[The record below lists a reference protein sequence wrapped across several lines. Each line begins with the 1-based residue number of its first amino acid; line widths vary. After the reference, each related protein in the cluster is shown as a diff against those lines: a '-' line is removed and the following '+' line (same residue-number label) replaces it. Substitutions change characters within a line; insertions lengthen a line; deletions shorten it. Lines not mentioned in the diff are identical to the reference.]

1 LTVSVFAVMHRRP
14 VRPVRDDTV
23 SRSDPS
29 PVGACPAVL
38 ADRHRV
44 VPGAI
49 TGTWLRRATAAG
61 RLQHRLPLAGKGR
74 GRCCCARTRRPLP
87 RTWRPARWPA
97 RPAGRACC
105 GPGGYGRERVIRLS
119 GGERRRL
126 RARRGRCRACSA
138 THLLIPSWA
147 VPRRADGAGVIARA
161 TARSV
166 LHGTGTARLGA
177 ELGVRARRCGAGS
190 AGSAGGPGSCSRRP
204 RHRSAAWSWWP
215 SRARAAIR
223 PRPGRRDRPWAT
235 RSPPSPRARWPRS
248 AGTATPGMTSACPL
262 LDAHPE

>member
-177 ELGVRARRCGAGS
+177 ELGVPGATVRGWLRRLRGRAGQLLQEASSSFGRLVMVAVTREGRDPSPPGPTGS
-190 AGSAGGPGSCSRRP
+190 ALGDAL
-204 RHRSAAWSWWP
+204 AAV
-215 SRARAAIR
+215 AACAMAAIGWHGH
-223 PRPGRRDRPWAT
+223 PGHDF
-235 RSPPSPRARWPRS
+235 
-248 AGTATPGMTSACPL
+248 GMPASRCSC
-262 LDAHPE
+262 